1 MQLKDFSKMR
11 IKTILIR
18 LAMLIA
24 LPAFH
29 ISYLLA
35 NDTLNTVLITEGDRG
50 LALDKLLQFKCN
62 ETWTPLI
69 GQYTYDKE
77 GNIYV
82 SVRYGYRLEIPDG
95 TVKNNPNI
103 YANAIIKF
111 SSDYEVLWYKEVNV
125 NTKKDNEGQELNIV
139 CDELFFD
146 ANEDRIYVYVHV
158 DKSDSINVDTL
169 YYENHI
175 VAVLDTGK
183 TLQNKNQFLISV
195 DTYDGNFI
203 KSIQIPY
210 HKRTSD
216 FIYAEGKSDGIYHIG
231 EIYNN
236 FEGEDWQCGVDK
248 WHFAKL
254 SSDLEP
260 VWEYAIGGE
269 RIEYLYHAFGF
280 NEPDT
285 RMYIFGDTMYLAY
298 PFQSDSIQIN
308 PDQSNPIYVYSSTYE
323 FGISGLGIHN
333 LDAVIEKLSIADDTI
348 KLLAYKKVGWDSVP
362 QTIRQGMDGTLEA
375 LFYWNDLRNY
385 DTLRCFKINPDLS
398 FTAIDEPYK
407 GINSQYMHKIDQ
419 KEKYHFDYDE
429 DFNHI
434 ELNQLFG
441 KDHVMSFSDKAKD
454 IQYKNVSN
462 AEEFIKYTRETDFC
476 YTYIMPILQPLKIK
490 TSPLLGCLFVAGEGD
505 LHYSVYG
512 SALNWNPWE
521 KNQVISSLEK
531 DGGLESCFLAI
542 YRETFRVKGE
552 SYGKGQVIVP
562 DTLTWFGND
571 CEVQVVPDKGYRV
584 DSVMTDRGERLEAT
598 TGGQYIV
605 PSVKDVVT
613 VKAYFSEGSA
623 SEEYGSDNICISP
636 NPFTDGIDILSEKAL
651 RYEITDTRAA
661 IVKTGT
667 EKHIDAR
674 FLSQGVYIM
683 HLYDGNEL
691 VKTNKIIKE

>member
-1 MQLKDFSKMR
+1 
-11 IKTILIR
+11 
-18 LAMLIA
+18 MLIA
-24 LPAFH
+24 LPAFQ

-35 NDTLNTVLITEGDRG
+35 NDTLSTVLITEGDRG
-50 LALDKLLQFKCN
+50 LALEKLLQFKCN
-62 ETWTPLI
+62 DTWTPLMR
-69 GQYTYDKE
+69 QYTYDKE
-77 GNIYV
+77 GNIYS
-82 SVRYGYRLEIPDG
+82 SVRFGYRLEIPDG
-95 TVKNNPNI
+95 NVKNNPNI

-125 NTKKDNEGQELNIV
+125 NTKDDERLELNIV
-139 CDELFFD
+139 CDEMFFD
-146 ANEDRIYVYVHV
+146 PNEDRMYVYVHV
-158 DKSDSINVDTL
+158 EKSDSIHVDTL

-183 TLQNKNQFLISV
+183 TLQNQDQFLISV
-195 DTYDGNFI
+195 DTYDGHFI

-210 HKRTSD
+210 HKRLSD
-216 FIYAEGKSDGIYHIG
+216 FICAEGQSDGIYHIG

-248 WHFAKL
+248 WYFAKL
-254 SSDLEP
+254 TADLEP

-280 NEPDT
+280 NEPET

-308 PDQSNPIYVYSSTYE
+308 PDQSNPVYVYSSCYE
-323 FGISGLGIHN
+323 MGISGLGLHN

-362 QTIRQGMDGTLEA
+362 QIIRQGKDGTLEA

-385 DTLRCFKINPDLS
+385 DTLRCYKVNSDLS
-398 FTAIDEPYK
+398 FTAIEEPYK
-407 GINSQYMHKIDQ
+407 GINSQYMHQIDQ
-419 KEKYHFDYDE
+419 KEEFYFDYDE
-429 DFNHI
+429 DFNHV
-434 ELNQLFG
+434 ELNMLFG

-462 AEEFIKYTRETDFC
+462 AEEFVKYTGETDFC
-476 YTYIMPILQPLKIK
+476 YTYIMPILQPVIK
-490 TSPLLGCLFVAGEGD
+490 TSPLLGCLFVSGEGD
-505 LHYSVYG
+505 FDYNVNG

-521 KNQVISSLEK
+521 KNQIVSSREN
-531 DGGLESCFLAI
+531 DGGVKSCFLAI

-552 SYGKGQVIVP
+552 SYGKGKVIVP

-571 CEVQVVPDKGYRV
+571 CEVQIVPEKGYRV
-584 DSVMTDRGERLEAT
+584 DSVLTDRGDRLEAT
-598 TGGQYIV
+598 EDGGYIV

-623 SEEYGSDNICISP
+623 VEENSSDDISIYP
-636 NPFTDGIDILSEKAL
+636 NPFTDGIDIVSEKDL
-651 RYEITDTRAA
+651 RYEMMDARAA
-661 IVKTGT
+661 IVKTGA
-667 EKHIDAR
+667 EKHVDAR
-674 FLSQGVYIM
+674 TLPQGLYVM
-683 HLYDGNEL
+683 RLYDGKEL
-691 VKTNKIIKE
+691 VKTKKIIKE